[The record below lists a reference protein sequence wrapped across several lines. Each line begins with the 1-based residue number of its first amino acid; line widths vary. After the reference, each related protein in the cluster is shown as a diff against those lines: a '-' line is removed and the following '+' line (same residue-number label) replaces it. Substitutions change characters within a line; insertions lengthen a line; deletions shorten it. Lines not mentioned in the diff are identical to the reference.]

1 VRLNDIGQQLRA
13 YRMESGLRADEIAA
27 RLGVSRA
34 ALYRYEKGEVI
45 KLDTVQRLAELL
57 KISPLAL
64 LGVGVEY
71 YTRLTG
77 YLERIRQIEE
87 SADQILHLSG
97 PFHYLMTS
105 DNFDTIYAEAL
116 NELVAQAGDDRAALR
131 AQSDQVLNLMAE
143 RRRSFQNRRPNIV
156 AIIAA
161 EAIDQYIRRPPSTRF
176 TASPRLRRRMLDA
189 SVTELMTIAD
199 LMEAEPIGF
208 QFGLLTNEVPIT
220 NFTVLRSRERAQI
233 AINPFRSD
241 AHPTQVGCVMITSAE
256 EAIGAHQR
264 VAEVCWRDALKGS
277 AGAQKLRALVKA
289 ASDAESATT

>member
-1 VRLNDIGQQLRA
+1 
-13 YRMESGLRADEIAA
+13 MESGLRADEIAA

-87 SADQILHLSG
+87 TADQILHMSG
-97 PFHYLMTS
+97 PFHYLMSS
-105 DNFDTIYAEAL
+105 DDYDSVYAETL
-116 NELVAQAGDDRAALR
+116 VELCAQGGDDRASLR
-131 AQSDQVLNLMAE
+131 AQADQVLGLMSE
-143 RRRSFQNRRPNIV
+143 RRRAFQTRRPNIV
-156 AIIAA
+156 AIIPA
-161 EAIDQYIRRPPSTRF
+161 ETVARFIRRAPTTRF
-176 TASPRLRRRMLDA
+176 TPSPRLRKRMLEA
-189 SVTELMTIAD
+189 AVSEMNTIAN

-208 QFGLLTNEVPIT
+208 QFGLLTNEMPIT
-220 NFTVLRSRERAQI
+220 RFTVLRSRERAQI

-264 VAEVCWRDALKGS
+264 VAEICWRDALKGS
-277 AGAQKLRALVKA
+277 VGAQKLRSLIKEAVA
-289 ASDAESATT
+289 AEEAEE

>member
-1 VRLNDIGQQLRA
+1 
-13 YRMESGLRADEIAA
+13 MESGLRADEIAA

-87 SADQILHLSG
+87 TADQILHMSG
-97 PFHYLMTS
+97 PFHYLMSS
-105 DNFDTIYAEAL
+105 DDYDSVYAETL
-116 NELVAQAGDDRAALR
+116 VELCAQGGDDRASLR
-131 AQSDQVLNLMAE
+131 AQADQVLGLMAE
-143 RRRSFQNRRPNIV
+143 RRRAFQSRRPNIV
-156 AIIAA
+156 AIIPA
-161 EAIDQYIRRPPSTRF
+161 ETVARFIHRAPTTRF
-176 TASPRLRRRMLDA
+176 TPSPRLRKRMLEA
-189 SVTELMTIAD
+189 AVSEMNTIAN

-208 QFGLLTNEVPIT
+208 QFGLLTNEMPIT
-220 NFTVLRSRERAQI
+220 RFTVLRSRERAQI

-264 VAEVCWRDALKGS
+264 VAEICWRDALKGS
-277 AGAQKLRALVKA
+277 VGAQKLRSLIKGAVA
-289 ASDAESATT
+289 AAEAEE